1 MLCDQSAFYAQ
12 RISQGNTPIA
22 VPMLETAGQSLSPQT
37 VLNNQGY
44 TVGMSGL
51 STRWQSGTD
60 TNTTQASSL
69 KPIYVRFFVV
79 LLELGCKVLF
89 LTIHRAK

>member
-51 STRWQSGTD
+51 STR
-60 TNTTQASSL
+60 
-69 KPIYVRFFVV
+69 
-79 LLELGCKVLF
+79 
-89 LTIHRAK
+89 